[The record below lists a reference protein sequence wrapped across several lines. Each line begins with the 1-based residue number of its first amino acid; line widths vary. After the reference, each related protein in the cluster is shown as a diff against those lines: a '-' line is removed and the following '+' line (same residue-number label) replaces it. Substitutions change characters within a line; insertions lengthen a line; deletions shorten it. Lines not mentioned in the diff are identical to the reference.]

1 MVILKTFLILTFF
14 IFPLS
19 CFSASAVK
27 GIALSIPLTNLKA
40 TGPTGK
46 LTKED
51 VKKWFLKAG
60 LINKK
65 ITENP
70 ACITVSKLLESDGVR
85 SAKSATA
92 DQIFFISNKCAETPQ
107 MLFVL
112 KHYSN
117 DGRVQ
122 KEISNLTSL
131 KKSFRTI
138 GFSTNMPRIVFNE
151 FFYKYPS
158 HKPEEYKYIG
168 LIHPAKGQ
176 SLWSLLVQYTKE
188 RDPGKKLEYKENM
201 LLACSK
207 LGTVLANFHLK
218 YMTGPG
224 CPFRSRAKRLHD
236 KSPEKVSFMGCKTKL
251 HGDLHV
257 KNIFWDKETQ
267 TISLIDI
274 ETLNRDPGNP
284 IEEIGYT
291 FGTLV
296 DFSSSLFVRGE
307 AISQKKR
314 RILIHD
320 LYKAFLTSYLQAYH
334 ARRPGPVYDSLVQT
348 IKMFTVGIA
357 RFKGA
362 LSGQYG
368 VDIWSELKEEF

>member
-1 MVILKTFLILTFF
+1 
-14 IFPLS
+14 
-19 CFSASAVK
+19 
-27 GIALSIPLTNLKA
+27 
-40 TGPTGK
+40 
-46 LTKED
+46 
-51 VKKWFLKAG
+51 
-60 LINKK
+60 
-65 ITENP
+65 
-70 ACITVSKLLESDGVR
+70 
-85 SAKSATA
+85 
-92 DQIFFISNKCAETPQ
+92 

-117 DGRVQ
+117 DRHVQ
-122 KEISNLTSL
+122 EEISNLTSL

-138 GFSTNMPRIVFNE
+138 GFSSNMPRIVFNE

-158 HKPEEYKYIG
+158 HEPEGYRYIG

-188 RDPGKKLEYKENM
+188 KHPGKRLEYKENM

-236 KSPEKVSFMGCKTKL
+236 KTPDKGSFMGCKTKL
-251 HGDLHV
+251 HGDLHI
-257 KNIFWDKETQ
+257 KNIFWDKRTQ

-274 ETLNRDPGNP
+274 ETLNIAPSNP
-284 IEEIGYT
+284 VEEIGYA

-296 DFSSSLFVRGE
+296 DFSSSLYAKGV
-307 AISQKKR
+307 IPQQKR

-320 LYKAFLTSYLQAYH
+320 LYKTFLTSYLQVYH
-334 ARRPGPVYDSLVQT
+334 ARNSGPAYDSLVQT
-348 IKMFTVGIA
+348 IKMFAIGIA
-357 RFKGA
+357 RIKGA
-362 LSGQYG
+362 LAEQYG
-368 VDIWSELKEEF
+368 VDIWKNLEKEF